1 MTLAKSDVG
10 QRQERRS
17 GRLFAMGDDNADT
30 AVDDSG
36 NNDGSDERVERRLRF
51 VAAEPQAIFDL
62 LADPSKHS
70 LIDGSGSVRGSTS
83 DLPERLEL
91 GAKFSMSMKMGVP
104 YKMTNEVVEFEE
116 PTLIAWR
123 HMGGHIWRYRLRAVD
138 GGTEVTEEFDWRPS
152 RGKTLLK
159 LTGTPKKNAKSIDAT
174 LDQLAAHFATE

>member
-1 MTLAKSDVG
+1 MA
-10 QRQERRS
+10 
-17 GRLFAMGDDNADT
+17 DDNAENSAT
-30 AVDDSG
+30 NGAGEGVA
-36 NNDGSDERVERRLRF
+36 DERVERRLRF

-83 DLPERLEL
+83 DLPDRLEL
-91 GAKFSMSMKMGVP
+91 GAKFSMSMKLGVP

-152 RGKTLLK
+152 RAKTLLK
-159 LTGTPKKNAKSIDAT
+159 VTGTPKKNAASIDAT
-174 LDQLAAHFATE
+174 LDRLAAQFATE